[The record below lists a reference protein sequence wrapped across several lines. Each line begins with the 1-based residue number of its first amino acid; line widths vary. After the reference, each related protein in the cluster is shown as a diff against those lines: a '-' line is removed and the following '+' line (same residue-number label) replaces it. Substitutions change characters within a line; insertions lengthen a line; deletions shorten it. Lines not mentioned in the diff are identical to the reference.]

1 MCSVIGYKGKF
12 DKELVGN
19 LLDESRIRGIHA
31 FGWSSDDY
39 TFKSCN
45 YDKFK
50 KSLLDYRPELF
61 VAHLRYSTS
70 GDYRKKEN
78 NQPLVKNKTSL
89 VFNGVISQ
97 LTKSEMEDSFHTSIP
112 SYNDGWLLL
121 DNLED
126 YEFLN
131 DTRFTIATTYHD
143 GNKLYAYR
151 NTKRPLYYHS
161 NSNRVVVASTKD
173 ILKRTGLNKNILTK
187 PYRKYEW

>member
-12 DKELVGN
+12 DKDLVGN
-19 LLDESRIRGIHA
+19 LLDESRVRGVHA

-70 GDYRKKEN
+70 GDYRKQEN
-78 NQPLVKNKTSL
+78 NQPLVKDNTSI

-97 LTKSEMEDSFHTSIP
+97 LTKSEMEAQFDTTLP

-121 DNLED
+121 DNIDEE
-126 YEFLN
+126 EFLSN
-131 DTRFTIATTYHD
+131 SRFTIATTYHN
-143 GNKLYAYR
+143 GESLFAFKN
-151 NTKRPLYYHS
+151 NHRPLYYNS
-161 NSNRVVVASTKD
+161 NPNRVVVASTND
-173 ILKRTGLNKNILTK
+173 IMIRSGLNKNIPLK
-187 PYRKYEW
+187 PYSKYEW